1 MGEGG
6 RDLLAVLVGVRG
18 AVACVPRVSAMMDPD
33 EARICGTIIGI
44 ALLGVLAAIMLL
56 AAFA

>member
-1 MGEGG
+1 
-6 RDLLAVLVGVRG
+6 
-18 AVACVPRVSAMMDPD
+18 MDPD

-44 ALLGVLAAIMLL
+44 ALLGVLAVIMLL